1 MIYGIGVD
9 SCSISRIKEKIQKEH
24 FVQRVFGEEE
34 RSLFAGKGKHIA
46 ETAAGNFAA
55 KEAFLKA
62 VGTGLGGFALAEL
75 QATRKESG
83 APQYLFSGKAEQFI
97 REKSLTVHLSI
108 THEGDIAT
116 AFCILEYREQ

>member
-34 RSLFAGKGKHIA
+34 RSLFAKKGKHIA

-62 VGTGLGGFALAEL
+62 VGIGLGGFALAEL
-75 QATRKESG
+75 QAIRKESG

-97 REKSLTVHLSI
+97 QEKGLTVHLSI

>member
-34 RSLFAGKGKHIA
+34 RSLFAKKGKHIA

-62 VGTGLGGFALAEL
+62 VGTGLGGLHWQNCRQFAKKVVLPNICFLEKRNNL
-75 QATRKESG
+75 YKK
-83 APQYLFSGKAEQFI
+83 KA
-97 REKSLTVHLSI
+97 
-108 THEGDIAT
+108 
-116 AFCILEYREQ
+116 